1 MTQYVSVLQRW
12 WINSALVIFCL
23 VAILGT
29 LMRYIYVTP
38 ISFLDYKHILYAH
51 SHVAVLG
58 WAFMLTAAAFVFFI
72 LKTLTD
78 VHLIKYRLVGL
89 LNLVSVLGM
98 LIFFTLQGYG
108 LLSICFST
116 LHILTSYLFCYYAFQ
131 DLKQLP
137 RSTGKLFIQWA
148 LFWMILSTVGIW
160 IIGPISSILGKSS
173 AYFYM
178 TVQFF
183 LHFQLNGWF
192 TYAVLGIWIY
202 RLERNHS
209 SLTIS
214 STYLWTLHLSL
225 LLTYALSITWSNP
238 LSVVFYLNSV
248 GVLLQAIAFYLI
260 FKKIFQHTNPLK
272 NIHHWTNW
280 LFAVGIL
287 CLVVKVLVQVAVAL
301 PVVAEISY
309 TIRNYVIGFVHLIML
324 GSVSLPLIAILL
336 KENILAQ
343 NYITQKGWKLFTVG
357 LILKILI
364 LFAQGTLLWL
374 KKGFL
379 PYYHELILGVT
390 ALLPAALLIVLIGQL
405 NYKRLETITLTNT
418 KPEKL

>member
-1 MTQYVSVLQRW
+1 MSNVSVLQRW
-12 WINSALVIFCL
+12 WIDSALVIFCL

-38 ISFLDYKHILYAH
+38 ISFLDYKHILHAH
-51 SHVAVLG
+51 SHVAMLG
-58 WAFMLTAAAFVFFI
+58 WAFMLTTGAFIFVI
-72 LKTLTD
+72 LKALTD

-108 LLSICFST
+108 MLTTCFST

-137 RSTGKLFIQWA
+137 RSAGKLFIQWA

-160 IIGPISSILGKSS
+160 MVGPISVILGKSS

-178 TVQFF
+178 AVQFF

-192 TYAVLGIWIY
+192 TYAVLGVWIY
-202 RLERNHS
+202 RLERDHPAF
-209 SLTIS
+209 TIS
-214 STYLWTLHLSL
+214 SRCFWTLHLSL

-238 LSVVFYLNSV
+238 LSVIFYLNSV

-260 FKKIFQHTNPLK
+260 FKKIFQHANPLK
-272 NIHHWTNW
+272 NLHHWTDW
-280 LFAVGIL
+280 LFATGVL
-287 CLVVKVLVQVAVAL
+287 CLVAKVLIQVVVAL

-309 TIRNYVIGFVHLIML
+309 TIRNYAIGFIHLIML

-357 LILKILI
+357 FILKSLI
-364 LFAQGTLLWL
+364 LFGQGTLLWL
-374 KKGFL
+374 KRGFL
-379 PYYHELILGVT
+379 PYYYELILGVT

-405 NYKRLETITLTNT
+405 NYKRLETIILTNT
-418 KPEKL
+418 KPEKI